1 MWFVVSKWE
10 SSPNRGKQKK
20 IPCNWRLKA
29 LWKNPKDAKP
39 IWQTMD
45 NFWARDVSLSKL
57 AILAIHDAN
66 LQTQVGNLERN
77 FSTKN
82 SFLRN
87 LRLLTHGNDG
97 LLPGYF
103 LSKIVTVQIGTSQSW
118 GPKSLKPTSLQ
129 QAKWRWPDPQV
140 GSDLF
145 WIDPYPLC
153 KVCSDRKIAS
163 ECVCDL
169 VWCVDASTMCV
180 YEKESKE
187 CGKGEE
193 NLLSQTWTAC
203 AAANF
208 LKSTPCHS
216 VGFQET
222 SQSPAFHG

>member
-1 MWFVVSKWE
+1 M
-10 SSPNRGKQKK
+10 
-20 IPCNWRLKA
+20 
-29 LWKNPKDAKP
+29 
-39 IWQTMD
+39 
-45 NFWARDVSLSKL
+45 
-57 AILAIHDAN
+57 
-66 LQTQVGNLERN
+66 
-77 FSTKN
+77 
-82 SFLRN
+82 
-87 LRLLTHGNDG
+87 
-97 LLPGYF
+97 
-103 LSKIVTVQIGTSQSW
+103 TVQIGTSQSW

-180 YEKESKE
+180 YEKERKE

-193 NLLSQTWTAC
+193 NFFSRTWTAC
-203 AAANF
+203 VAANF
-208 LKSTPCHS
+208 LKYVLKSTSCHS

-222 SQSPAFHG
+222 SQSHRMSWITGQLKDILVTNNLTSFNSLALQVFIYTIGNFTITYSIPVIRYGQSQMLPWTWTCFHKINGWFRCIFFQLK